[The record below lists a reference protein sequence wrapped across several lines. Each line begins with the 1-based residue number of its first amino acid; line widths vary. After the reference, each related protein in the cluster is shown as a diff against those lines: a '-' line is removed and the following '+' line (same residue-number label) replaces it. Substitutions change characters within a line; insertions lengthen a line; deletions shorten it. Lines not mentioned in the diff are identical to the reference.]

1 MKRSVLPFLFFCMF
15 ILNAGCGSQPK
26 NVALASDYTVKQE
39 TEISINNDGFPISIS
54 SLLDRFKSY
63 SFYEMLNVETI
74 DADQLGSLSISDS
87 TLYIIEGQAEA
98 REERILD
105 TDYHIY
111 YYDQLMIIYYGEN
124 QDILQALNEQL
135 GAN

>member
-63 SFYEMLNVETI
+63 SFYEMLTSPSS
-74 DADQLGSLSISDS
+74 AC
-87 TLYIIEGQAEA
+87 
-98 REERILD
+98 RI
-105 TDYHIY
+105 
-111 YYDQLMIIYYGEN
+111 
-124 QDILQALNEQL
+124 
-135 GAN
+135 